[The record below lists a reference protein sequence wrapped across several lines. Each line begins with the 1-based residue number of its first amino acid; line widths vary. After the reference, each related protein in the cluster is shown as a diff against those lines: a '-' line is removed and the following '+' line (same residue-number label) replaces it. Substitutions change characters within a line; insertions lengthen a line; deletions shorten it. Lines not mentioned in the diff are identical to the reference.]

1 MLITN
6 QSHRIFMALAAVI
19 ILILGV
25 FMGNYIVE
33 NLGGEAIDSVKIGL
47 LFTVIILILLV
58 GTFVLEIKNDIE
70 SKKGG
75 KK

>member
-1 MLITN
+1 
-6 QSHRIFMALAAVI
+6 MALAAVI